1 MPIVN
6 NFKTDKETYKNNRNK
21 EKEKIGKGLSR
32 NRYSLLHTNAN
43 SEHGK
48 TNYTCGGTIK
58 AYDNSNWLWIVAEKT
73 FSGRKVEVYIYLQ
86 TPVFDPNTVNHLALF
101 DRICYSFGI
110 DGKKVTADDLIFT
123 DYDLPLEEKEIDDL
137 INDID
142 REISKHI

>member
-6 NFKTDKETYKNNRNK
+6 NFKAAKETYKNFRNE
-21 EKEKIGKGLSR
+21 EKEKIGRGLSR
-32 NRYSLLHTNAN
+32 KGYRPHTRAN
-43 SEHGK
+43 HGRSK
-48 TNYTCGGTIK
+48 ENYTCNGTIK
-58 AYDNSNWLWIVAEKT
+58 AYDNSNSLWIVAEKT

-86 TPVFDPNTVNHLALF
+86 TPVVDPITENHLTLF
-101 DRICYSFGI
+101 DRICYSFEI

-142 REISKHI
+142 TEISKHI